1 MTFKITLPN
10 LKAYIEGNTRYILD
24 KLNNDHISAF
34 VGVTPLIREQIAYR
48 MDVCKDSCP
57 TKCKHCGCNTP
68 GKFFVDKS
76 CGGGKYPDIMSEE
89 AWAEYKKKNNI

>member
-1 MTFKITLPN
+1 MAKIN
-10 LKAYIEGNTRYILD
+10 YENVKAYLQGNFRLILSKFD
-24 KLNNDHISAF
+24 SNTTGKFLRLPD
-34 VGVTPLIREQIAYR
+34 TLKEQVAYR

-57 TKCKHCGCNTP
+57 TKCKHCGCSTP

-89 AWAEYKKKNNI
+89 EWEEFKKENNI